1 MKKYLKHLIT
11 FIIGLIMFLIILI
24 SKNIFSQ
31 TDKLEIYK
39 ILSDAALLP
48 AIVLGGMGLIIFVD
62 NHGAFDMIIYGVKLA
77 LSMFKRRIERQAYK
91 SYYEY
96 QLAKHET
103 SNPFGFLLINGG
115 FFLLLSVIF
124 LICYLNI

>member
-1 MKKYLKHLIT
+1 
-11 FIIGLIMFLIILI
+11 MFLAIII
-24 SKNIFSQ
+24 ARGVFNQ

-39 ILSDAALLP
+39 TLSDAALLP
-48 AIVLGGMGLIIFVD
+48 GVIFGGFGVLVFAD
-62 NHGAFDMIIYGVKLA
+62 NHGSFDMLIYGVKLA
-77 LSMFKRRIERQAYK
+77 FSMFKRRIEKQAYK